1 MVNFR
6 SICVGLFLAVS
17 SCVFGQG
24 SAGGYGQSQG
34 GVGGGGF
41 GGGGFGSG
49 GLEGGR
55 SGAPGGGADKAKG
68 YADAER
74 EWVKWESKDA
84 ILSPGDRV
92 EFKMRFEANET
103 LICSATS
110 DAFDPAMNVEDTAG
124 RVIVK
129 NDDREEG
136 NQSPLII
143 HRFATAGEYL
153 VKVVSYGKT
162 SGGKFS
168 FRWRK
173 FAALDGALGDF
184 RKAVPIRDG
193 SSQPESVQTRLTLT
207 ANDVIHLSKFS
218 GRSGRVTQGLV
229 LVGITGP
236 TGVDSSDFEYV
247 PSPIGNQLM
256 IIKKSG
262 DFYFEFGGGSMLE
275 LVTKIV
281 RVPVHKVHP
290 DSSVAM
296 TLQGQEV
303 ALVETE
309 VTPSLLLSTQVS
321 EKVLLR
327 VSAPNDPNWSFRGQE
342 PPGVD
347 LNPAYSEFA
356 HNRSNV
362 GSAIRIFRAKG
373 TARFVVANP
382 FGTPADVKFS
392 HSTQVE
398 EWTPGKA
405 TASNLELGD
414 YKYYV
419 LKSQLSELMHVAI
432 SANQFQPRLDI
443 IRFTGALANSLS
455 QTGMTTVSD
464 DLYFPDPGSFL
475 IRVYCE
481 GHGGRGDFSL
491 RRDVLKA
498 APYTIGSATELTLD
512 GSNFGLFES
521 DLQANVRYELV
532 VDGVQTP
539 LRVDLLSADGDFL
552 TSQRVR
558 FDNVEVQYFTVQT
571 AGKYRLWL
579 RGSPGKSKFRF
590 RPHPKPSIDG

>member
-6 SICVGLFLAVS
+6 SLIIALSLSAAVS
-17 SCVFGQG
+17 VFGQG

-41 GGGGFGSG
+41 GGGGFGGSG
-49 GLEGGR
+49 GFEGGR
-55 SGAPGGGADKAKG
+55 ANAPREADKAKG
-68 YADAER
+68 YADAEK
-74 EWVKWESKDA
+74 EWVRWESKDA

-92 EFKMRFEANET
+92 EFKMRFEANDT

-110 DAFDPAMNVEDTAG
+110 DAFDPAIYVEDKSG
-124 RVIVK
+124 KVIIK

-136 NQSPLII
+136 NQAPLII
-143 HRFATAGEYL
+143 HRFASAGDYL

-162 SGGKFS
+162 SGGKFN

-173 FAALDGALGDF
+173 FTALDGKFGES
-184 RKAVPIRDG
+184 RVQVPPPNEA
-193 SSQPESVQTRLTLT
+193 SQTRLVQTRFILA
-207 ANDVIHLSKFS
+207 ANDVIQLAEF
-218 GRSGRVTQGLV
+218 RGRVGRDTVPLS
-229 LVGITGP
+229 LVGVTGP

-247 PSPIGNQLM
+247 ASPWGQSLM
-256 IIKKSG
+256 IVKKPG
-262 DFYFEFGGGSMLE
+262 EFYFEFGGAPISE
-275 LVTKIV
+275 FITKV
-281 RVPVHKVHP
+281 DKVSVHKAAHESELSLP
-290 DSSVAM
+290 LKAM
-296 TLQGQEV
+296 EV
-303 ALVETE
+303 ALIETD
-309 VTPSLLLSTQVS
+309 VTPGLVLSTQVAGTTFM
-321 EKVLLR
+321 R
-327 VSAPNDPNWSFRGQE
+327 VTAPSDPNWSFRGQE
-342 PPGVD
+342 PAGAEVS
-347 LNPAYSEFA
+347 NSFTEFPYNRA
-356 HNRSNV
+356 RSNA
-362 GSAIRIFRAKG
+362 AIRIFRGKG
-373 TARFVVANP
+373 TARFVLANVSQSQ
-382 FGTPADVKFS
+382 ANVKFS
-392 HSTQVE
+392 HTTKVE
-398 EWTPGKA
+398 EWTPGSAIK
-405 TASNLELGD
+405 SSLELGD
-414 YKYYV
+414 FKYYV
-419 LKSQLSELMHVAI
+419 LKSQLSELMHVSV
-432 SANQFQPRLDI
+432 SADQFQPRLEI
-443 IRFTGALANSLS
+443 IRFSGAVANSLS

-558 FDNVEVQYFTVQT
+558 FDNVEVQYFTVPT